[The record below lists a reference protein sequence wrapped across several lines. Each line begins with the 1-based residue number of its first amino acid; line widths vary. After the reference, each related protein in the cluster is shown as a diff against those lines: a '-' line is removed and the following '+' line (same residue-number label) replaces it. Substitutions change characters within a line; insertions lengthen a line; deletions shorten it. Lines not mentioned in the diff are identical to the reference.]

1 MNDNELVQQVI
12 EALKADGH
20 VMVTQEWMQMLTELL
35 HDNIEI
41 INHIVGL
48 AEIECAPSSSLHLRK
63 LSKRLSYIA
72 FTIERVAMDQE

>member
-1 MNDNELVQQVI
+1 MNDELVQQVI

-35 HDNIEI
+35 HDNVEI
-41 INHIVGL
+41 VDKIAELGDMVGDINGY
-48 AEIECAPSSSLHLRK
+48 HLRK
-63 LSKRLSYIA
+63 LSKRLSDIA